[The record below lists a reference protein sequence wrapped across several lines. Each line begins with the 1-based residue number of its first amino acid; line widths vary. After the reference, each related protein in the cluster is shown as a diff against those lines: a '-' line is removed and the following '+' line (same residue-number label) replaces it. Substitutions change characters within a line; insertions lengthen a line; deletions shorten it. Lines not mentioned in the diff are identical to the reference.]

1 MLDFPITVR
10 LREEEH
16 RAVKELAAAE
26 PLVAKTT
33 VGMGLLLLGLEQVR
47 SHRDGFQ
54 ELLRLLRQRAQRIA
68 AGELA

>member
-1 MLDFPITVR
+1 MLDFPMTVR

-33 VGMGLLLLGLEQVR
+33 MGMGLLLLGLEQVR
-47 SHRDGFQ
+47 SRRDGFQ

>member
-1 MLDFPITVR
+1 MLDFPITIR

-47 SHRDGFQ
+47 TSPNGVQ
-54 ELLRLLRQRAQRIA
+54 ELLGLLRNRAQRVQS
-68 AGELA
+68 GELA